1 MIRPGCC
8 GHGELPPAIG
18 RPVTVPLLNAE
29 MHVSDRASGHP
40 VRRRLASR
48 AALLLGLVGII
59 AGITAPA
66 AAAAG
71 GLTITTPFPAV
82 VAEPAST
89 VSFTLNLDVPT
100 ARRVDLKTTGV
111 PSGWTARF
119 RGGSLTIDGA
129 YVDPKSPQTVTL
141 DVEIPDGTTPGTS
154 TITVVGSGGGL
165 SDSLPLTIRVADA
178 AVGDISL
185 TSDFPELRGPSSS
198 TFTFNLTL
206 KNETAAETTYS
217 IDATGPDGW
226 TVDAKP
232 SGQAQATSITVAA
245 GSSGTISVTAT
256 PPASVA
262 ADTYPIKV
270 TVAGGGK
277 TAESDLN
284 VVVTGTYTMTV
295 STPDQVLST
304 SANAGSEKD
313 FQITVENTGSAPIT
327 NVALSASAPTNWTV
341 TFSPASIDT
350 LAPNDPQTV
359 TAQITPTGDAIAG
372 DYQMTV
378 TAKGT
383 ETSGDVSIRVRVET
397 PQFWWIVGVLLIVAT
412 FAGLYWVFRTY
423 GRR

>member
-1 MIRPGCC
+1 M
-8 GHGELPPAIG
+8 L
-18 RPVTVPLLNAE
+18 
-29 MHVSDRASGHP
+29 DRVSGHAG
-40 VRRRLASR
+40 RRRQASR
-48 AALLLGLVGII
+48 AALLLGLIGIV
-59 AGITAPA
+59 AGATAPA
-66 AAAAG
+66 AVAAG
-71 GLTITTPFPAV
+71 GLTLTTPFPAI

-89 VSFTLNLDVPT
+89 VSFTLKIDVPS
-100 ARRVDLKTTGV
+100 AQRVDLKANGV

-129 YVDPKSPQTVTL
+129 YVDPKSPSTVTL
-141 DVEIPDGTTPGTS
+141 DVEIPDGTAPGSS
-154 TITVVGSGGGL
+154 TITVVASGDGR

-178 AVGDISL
+178 AAGDIAL

-206 KNETAAETTYS
+206 KNQTAAETTYS
-217 IDATGPDGW
+217 IDSTGPDGW
-226 TVDAKP
+226 TVSAKP
-232 SGQAQATSITVAA
+232 SGQAQATSITVGA

-256 PPASVA
+256 PPATVA

-277 TAESDLN
+277 TAAATLN
-284 VVVTGTYTMTV
+284 VVVTGTYTLDV

-313 FQITVENTGSAPIT
+313 FQVTVHNTGSAPIT

-341 TFSPASIDT
+341 TFDPVSIAT
-350 LAPNDPQTV
+350 LAADETQTV
-359 TAQITPTGDAIAG
+359 TAKITPSNDAIAG

-378 TAKGT
+378 TAKGAEAT
-383 ETSGDVSIRVRVET
+383 GDVSIRVRVDT
-397 PQFWWIVGVLLIVAT
+397 PQFWWIVGVVLILAT